1 MESCLFSL
9 KLFKI
14 AFTEHLNID
23 LIKIPTY
30 QFVVMCIF
38 FAKRQLRGKVLKVLT
53 PGRNNVFMISLSFLI
68 LVFLLIFVE

>member
-23 LIKIPTY
+23 LIKNPTY
-30 QFVVMCIF
+30 HIIVMRIF
-38 FAKRQLRGKVLKVLT
+38 FDKKKQLRGKVLKVLT
-53 PGRNNVFMISLSFLI
+53 TGSNNVFL
-68 LVFLLIFVE
+68 LVLF

>member
-30 QFVVMCIF
+30 QFVVIVF
-38 FAKRQLRGKVLKVLT
+38 FLVQNNEEAK
-53 PGRNNVFMISLSFLI
+53 S
-68 LVFLLIFVE
+68 